1 MKTYSREQLERKY
14 AQDIKNNGNNTYF
27 DFVIDCYE
35 ASCSPA
41 QTLHSWMCEMNGECK
56 KEFLKFAISYLDL
69 SSHHNMML
77 VSRIIDEI

>member
-14 AQDIKNNGNNTYF
+14 AKQVEYANCNNYF
-27 DFVIDCYE
+27 EFVINCYE
-35 ASCSPA
+35 MSSAPHI
-41 QTLHSWMCEMNGECK
+41 TLHSWMCEMKRDVK
-56 KEFLKFAISYLDL
+56 KDFLRFVLSYLDL

>member
-14 AQDIKNNGNNTYF
+14 AQEIKNNGNHNYY
-27 DFVIDCYE
+27 DFVVDAYE
-35 ASCSPA
+35 MSCDPA
-41 QTLHSWMCEMNGECK
+41 GCLQSWMCEMKRDVK
-56 KEFLKFAISYLDL
+56 KDFLRFVLSYLDL